1 MRGTLGPCR
10 VGRRLTDG
18 FAKRDANATVIECSY
33 KTKSHRS
40 EPGFGSAG
48 SEVKRVR
55 HGNEGVELE
64 KAGRLVRDDE
74 LFVGGDN
81 KREESRVLS
90 GNSSG
95 RRCAILLVERRID
108 AGSKDTKMVERS

>member
-1 MRGTLGPCR
+1 MRGALGPCS
-10 VGRRLTDG
+10 VGRRLTDR
-18 FAKRDANATVIECSY
+18 FAKRDANATVIERPH

-40 EPGFGSAG
+40 EPDFCSAG

-81 KREESRVLS
+81 EREEPRVLS

-108 AGSKDTKMVERS
+108 ARSKNAKIAQRS